1 MDPIKMTMQ
10 QFLSDVQAHSA
21 LSVEFVEKNCK
32 GALENGHD
40 WKISVGPR
48 GDIHI
53 VSLESIKTYFD
64 ALNAPKPVAAPPTPI
79 AKEFTDEPAIE
90 ERIKGA
96 KSGR

>member
-1 MDPIKMTMQ
+1 MTMQ
-10 QFLSDVQAHSA
+10 QFLSEIQARSTMT
-21 LSVEFVEKNCK
+21 LEFVERNCK

-48 GDIHI
+48 GDMYV
-53 VSLESIKTYFD
+53 VSVDSIKAYFD

-79 AKEFTDEPAIE
+79 AKEFTDEPAID

-96 KSGR
+96 KSGGKREA